1 MNTELKSDVAANDA
15 HTQTEQALLVS
26 EIKYRRL
33 FEAAQ
38 DGILILD
45 YATGRIADVNP
56 FIVNLLGFTHAEM
69 AGCTVGELSPF
80 RDIVSNQSML
90 ERLQA
95 DGYVRYEDLPLKTRD
110 GRQIAVEFVC
120 NVYEAGGE
128 KVIQCNIRDIT
139 ARKQAAQQ
147 LTLLNSCVANLNEMI
162 VITEAEPLT
171 GAGPAIV
178 FVNAAFERITGYTS
192 TEALGRSPRFLQ
204 GKNTDQR
211 ILAEMHHALEQRQA
225 IRRQLINYHKNGAEY
240 WVDMDIVPVFDTA
253 GICTNFVAIERD
265 ITADRKEEAQLRER
279 QKMESIGRL
288 AGGIAHDFNNI
299 LTALAGSIF
308 MIKTGAGV
316 TAEMLE
322 YLEGMTAA
330 TQRAADLVN
339 QILTFSRQRKPERAP
354 IQLNQVVLE
363 ALKLLRASLPANIR
377 IQAELTETPTVLANE
392 TAIHQVIMNLGT
404 NAWHAMRPHPGLLK
418 VDMRTMEADV
428 DFVKTHPDLA
438 PGEYVVLSVSDSG
451 KGMDRATLERVFEPF
466 FTTKDVGEGTGLGL
480 AVVHGIMRAHEGA
493 ITVYS
498 EPGQGT
504 VFHMYFPVL
513 RAEPAALETEEAPI
527 PTGQGQHVLLV
538 DDEEVLARVG
548 KLMLERLGYKVTATT
563 SPLAAIAA
571 VRERPGRF
579 DLVITDLTMPLM
591 DGLTL
596 GRQLRLLQPRLAMIL
611 TTGHTGSLTAA
622 PKSVCKKSKSQP

>member
-1 MNTELKSDVAANDA
+1 
-15 HTQTEQALLVS
+15 
-26 EIKYRRL
+26 
-33 FEAAQ
+33 
-38 DGILILD
+38 
-45 YATGRIADVNP
+45 
-56 FIVNLLGFTHAEM
+56 
-69 AGCTVGELSPF
+69 
-80 RDIVSNQSML
+80 
-90 ERLQA
+90 
-95 DGYVRYEDLPLKTRD
+95 
-110 GRQIAVEFVC
+110 
-120 NVYEAGGE
+120 
-128 KVIQCNIRDIT
+128 
-139 ARKQAAQQ
+139 
-147 LTLLNSCVANLNEMI
+147 
-162 VITEAEPLT
+162 
-171 GAGPAIV
+171 
-178 FVNAAFERITGYTS
+178 
-192 TEALGRSPRFLQ
+192 
-204 GKNTDQR
+204 
-211 ILAEMHHALEQRQA
+211 
-225 IRRQLINYHKNGAEY
+225 
-240 WVDMDIVPVFDTA
+240 
-253 GICTNFVAIERD
+253 
-265 ITADRKEEAQLRER
+265 
-279 QKMESIGRL
+279 
-288 AGGIAHDFNNI
+288 
-299 LTALAGSIF
+299 
-308 MIKTGAGV
+308 
-316 TAEMLE
+316 
-322 YLEGMTAA
+322 MTAA

-513 RAEPAALETEEAPI
+513 RAEPPGRETEEAPI
-527 PTGQGQHVLLV
+527 PAGQGQHVLLV
-538 DDEEVLARVG
+538 DDEEVLARLG

-622 PKSVCKKSKSQP
+622 RAGEIGFQELMEKPATARTLGETVDRVLRGAVRREERQLAARHGGAGPGEAQG